1 MKMYRK
7 NMNKKFNPEK
17 VTDVVH
23 WNDTLFSFKTTR
35 SQGLRFRNGEYVIIG
50 LAQKEAKPILRAYS
64 LASANHE
71 DYLEFFSIKV
81 EGGAFTSKLQHLAI
95 GDEVIIGSKPTGTL
109 VIDDL
114 KDGRNLLLIGTGT
127 GLAPFLSIIKD
138 PETYER
144 FEKIILF
151 HGVRYTNE
159 LAYHDILTTDLPNH
173 EYLGEMITEQLI
185 YYPCVTREPYKNQG
199 RITDLINSGKLY
211 TDIGIAELVPEFDRV
226 MLCGSPSMLE
236 DTCAMLDEKGFK
248 ESPKKGVQGDY
259 VVERAF
265 VEK

>member
-1 MKMYRK
+1 MH
-7 NMNKKFNPEK
+7 KKFNPEK

-23 WNDTLFSFKTTR
+23 WNDSLFSFKTTR
-35 SQGLRFRNGEYVIIG
+35 SQGLRFRNGEYIIIG
-50 LAQKEAKPILRAYS
+50 LAQEEARPILRAYS

-109 VIDDL
+109 V
-114 KDGRNLLLIGTGT
+114 NLLLIGTGT

-144 FEKIILF
+144 FEKVILF

-159 LAYHDILTTDLPNH
+159 LAYHEIITKDLPTH
-173 EYLGEMITEQLI
+173 EYLGEMIAEQLM

-199 RITDLINSGKLY
+199 RITDLIRTGKLSI
-211 TDIGIAELVPEFDRV
+211 DLGIPTLDPVFDRV
-226 MLCGSPSMLE
+226 MLCGSPSMLK
-236 DTCAMLDEKGFK
+236 DTCALLDEKGFK
-248 ESPKKGVQGDY
+248 ESRKKGVQGDY

>member
-1 MKMYRK
+1 MLR
-7 NMNKKFNPEK
+7 KFNPEK
-17 VTDVVH
+17 VIDVVH

-35 SQGLRFRNGEYVIIG
+35 SQSLRFRNGEYIIIG
-50 LAQKEAKPILRAYS
+50 LEQEQKRPILRAYS
-64 LASANHE
+64 IVSANHE

-81 EGGAFTSKLQHLAI
+81 EGGAFTSKLQHLTV
-95 GDEVIIGSKPTGTL
+95 GDEVIIGGKPTGTV

-114 KDGRNLLLIGTGT
+114 RDGRNLLLIGTGT

-144 FEKIILF
+144 FEKVLLF
-151 HGVRYTNE
+151 HGVRYANE
-159 LAYHDILTTDLPNH
+159 LAYKNILTEDLPNH

-185 YYPCVTREPYKNQG
+185 YYPCVTRELYKNQG
-199 RITDLINSGKLY
+199 RITNLLQTGKLSL
-211 TDIGIAELVPEFDRV
+211 DLGIAELDPEFDRV
-226 MLCGSPSMLE
+226 MLCGSPSMLK
-236 DTCAMLDEKGFK
+236 DTCVILDEKGFK
-248 ESPKKGVQGDY
+248 ESPKKGIQGDY